1 MKLTDLKGIGDKTAR
16 LLNKLS
22 VYTAEDLVRLYPRSY
37 DICGKPVLVSE
48 IPEHTGD
55 SLIAV
60 DAVVARTPA
69 LKRVRNLQILTVTLR
84 DEKGGL
90 LKATWFNMPY
100 LLGSLKPGYR
110 YIFRGRPV
118 FRNGDWVMEQPVL
131 YTMEGYSSQIGIM
144 QPIYPLTKGLSNK
157 IVSKAMQQV
166 LDIKELVPELL
177 PAELRRSNELA
188 EINFAMRA
196 IHFPKDMNDYEA
208 ARKRLVFDEFFF
220 FMLNVRRMKENN
232 SRQPNLSRIADDART
247 DKFIKKLPYEL
258 TNAQKRTWQ
267 EVSSDMNGER
277 LMNRLVQGDVG
288 SGKTIIAVLALM
300 NTVYAGYQGAMM
312 VPTEVLARQQ
322 YDDTCAMFEKY
333 GININVSL
341 LIGSMTASAKKKER
355 QRIASGE
362 AGIVIGTHALIQA
375 GVEYANL
382 GLVVTDEQHRF
393 GVHQRESL
401 TQKGSSVHTLV
412 MSATPIP
419 RTLAII
425 IYGDLDISVMNELP
439 SSRLPIKNAVVG
451 TDYRPNAYRFIENQV
466 QAGHQA
472 YVICPMVEARE
483 DGDVMEDG
491 RGDTFANTNMHATL
505 ENVVDYTTMLKK
517 NLPSSINV
525 EYLHGKM
532 KPAVK
537 DEIMERFHSGQTQ
550 VLVSTTVI
558 EVGVNVPNATV
569 MLIENAD
576 RFGLAQLHQ
585 LRGRVGRGAYQSYC
599 IFVGTSNAKKEN
611 MDRLGILRESNDGFR
626 IAEEDLKLRGPGD
639 FFGIR
644 QSGDMQ
650 FTIGDIYKDA
660 NLLKAASDAA
670 AAIIENDPDLENDA
684 NAGLRMYFDRTDNKG
699 DVVL

>member
-144 QPIYPLTKGLSNK
+144 QPIYPLTRGLSNK
-157 IVSKAMQQV
+157 IVSKAMQQA
-166 LDIKELVPELL
+166 LDIKELVPELM

-247 DKFIKKLPYEL
+247 DEFIKKLPYEL

>member
-144 QPIYPLTKGLSNK
+144 QPIYPLTRGLSNK
-157 IVSKAMQQV
+157 IVSKAMQQA

-247 DKFIKKLPYEL
+247 DEFIKKLPYEL

-341 LIGSMTASAKKKER
+341 LTGSMTASAKKKER

>member
-69 LKRVRNLQILTVTLR
+69 LKRVRNLQILTVTLS

-144 QPIYPLTKGLSNK
+144 QPIYPLTRGLSNK
-157 IVSKAMQQV
+157 IVSKAMQQA

-232 SRQPNLSRIADDART
+232 SRQPNLSRITDDART
-247 DKFIKKLPYEL
+247 DEFIKKLPYEL

-267 EVSSDMNGER
+267 EVSSDMKGER

-341 LIGSMTASAKKKER
+341 LIGSMIASAKKKER

>member
-144 QPIYPLTKGLSNK
+144 QPIYPLTRGLSNK

-247 DKFIKKLPYEL
+247 DEFIKKLPYEL

-537 DEIMERFHSGQTQ
+537 DDIMERFHSGQTQ

>member
-157 IVSKAMQQV
+157 IVSKAMQQA

-177 PAELRRSNELA
+177 PAQLRRSNELA

-247 DKFIKKLPYEL
+247 DEFIKKLPYEL

-267 EVSSDMNGER
+267 EVSLDMNGER

-466 QAGHQA
+466 QSGHQA

-611 MDRLGILRESNDGFR
+611 MDRLGILRDSNDGFR

>member
-118 FRNGDWVMEQPVL
+118 FCNGDWVMEQPVL

-144 QPIYPLTKGLSNK
+144 QPIYPLTRGLSNK
-157 IVSKAMQQV
+157 IVAKAMQQA

-247 DKFIKKLPYEL
+247 DEFIKKLPYEL

-670 AAIIENDPDLENDA
+670 AAIIENDPNLENDA

>member
-144 QPIYPLTKGLSNK
+144 QPIYPLTRGLSNK
-157 IVSKAMQQV
+157 IVSKAMQQA

-247 DKFIKKLPYEL
+247 DEFIKKLPYEL

-375 GVEYANL
+375 GVKYANL

-532 KPAVK
+532 KPAAK

>member
-1 MKLTDLKGIGDKTAR
+1 
-16 LLNKLS
+16 
-22 VYTAEDLVRLYPRSY
+22 
-37 DICGKPVLVSE
+37 
-48 IPEHTGD
+48 
-55 SLIAV
+55 
-60 DAVVARTPA
+60 
-69 LKRVRNLQILTVTLR
+69 
-84 DEKGGL
+84 
-90 LKATWFNMPY
+90 MPY

-118 FRNGDWVMEQPVL
+118 FCNGDWVMEQPVL

-144 QPIYPLTKGLSNK
+144 QPIYPLTRGLSNK
-157 IVSKAMQQV
+157 IVSKAMQQA

-247 DKFIKKLPYEL
+247 DEFIKKLPYEL

>member
-144 QPIYPLTKGLSNK
+144 QPIYPLTRGLSNK
-157 IVSKAMQQV
+157 IVSKAMQQA

-247 DKFIKKLPYEL
+247 DEFIKKLPYEL

-412 MSATPIP
+412 MSATPFP

>member
-118 FRNGDWVMEQPVL
+118 FRKGDWVMEQPVL

-144 QPIYPLTKGLSNK
+144 QPIYPLTRGLSNK
-157 IVSKAMQQV
+157 IVSKAMQQA

-247 DKFIKKLPYEL
+247 DEFIKKLPYEL

>member
-48 IPEHTGD
+48 ISEHTGD

-60 DAVVARTPA
+60 DAVVARTPV

-144 QPIYPLTKGLSNK
+144 QPIYPLTRGLSNK
-157 IVSKAMQQV
+157 IVSKAMQQA

-247 DKFIKKLPYEL
+247 DEFIKKLPYEL

>member
-1 MKLTDLKGIGDKTAR
+1 
-16 LLNKLS
+16 
-22 VYTAEDLVRLYPRSY
+22 
-37 DICGKPVLVSE
+37 
-48 IPEHTGD
+48 
-55 SLIAV
+55 
-60 DAVVARTPA
+60 
-69 LKRVRNLQILTVTLR
+69 
-84 DEKGGL
+84 
-90 LKATWFNMPY
+90 
-100 LLGSLKPGYR
+100 
-110 YIFRGRPV
+110 
-118 FRNGDWVMEQPVL
+118 MEQPVL

-157 IVSKAMQQV
+157 IVSKAMQQA

-247 DKFIKKLPYEL
+247 DEFIKKLPYEL

-670 AAIIENDPDLENDA
+670 AAIIENDPDLEDDA

>member
-1 MKLTDLKGIGDKTAR
+1 M
-16 LLNKLS
+16 
-22 VYTAEDLVRLYPRSY
+22 
-37 DICGKPVLVSE
+37 
-48 IPEHTGD
+48 
-55 SLIAV
+55 
-60 DAVVARTPA
+60 ARTPA

-144 QPIYPLTKGLSNK
+144 QPIYPLTRGLSNK
-157 IVSKAMQQV
+157 IVSKAMQQA

-247 DKFIKKLPYEL
+247 DEFIKKLPYEL

-439 SSRLPIKNAVVG
+439 SSRLPIKHAVVG

-660 NLLKAASDAA
+660 NQLKAASDAA

>member
-1 MKLTDLKGIGDKTAR
+1 
-16 LLNKLS
+16 
-22 VYTAEDLVRLYPRSY
+22 
-37 DICGKPVLVSE
+37 
-48 IPEHTGD
+48 
-55 SLIAV
+55 
-60 DAVVARTPA
+60 
-69 LKRVRNLQILTVTLR
+69 
-84 DEKGGL
+84 
-90 LKATWFNMPY
+90 
-100 LLGSLKPGYR
+100 
-110 YIFRGRPV
+110 
-118 FRNGDWVMEQPVL
+118 
-131 YTMEGYSSQIGIM
+131 
-144 QPIYPLTKGLSNK
+144 
-157 IVSKAMQQV
+157 
-166 LDIKELVPELL
+166 
-177 PAELRRSNELA
+177 
-188 EINFAMRA
+188 
-196 IHFPKDMNDYEA
+196 
-208 ARKRLVFDEFFF
+208 
-220 FMLNVRRMKENN
+220 
-232 SRQPNLSRIADDART
+232 
-247 DKFIKKLPYEL
+247 
-258 TNAQKRTWQ
+258 
-267 EVSSDMNGER
+267 MNGER

>member
-118 FRNGDWVMEQPVL
+118 FCNGDWVMEQPVL

-144 QPIYPLTKGLSNK
+144 QPIYPLTRGLSNK
-157 IVSKAMQQV
+157 IVSKAMQQA

-247 DKFIKKLPYEL
+247 DEFIKKLPYEL

-267 EVSSDMNGER
+267 DVSSDMNGER

>member
-48 IPEHTGD
+48 ISEHTGD

-144 QPIYPLTKGLSNK
+144 QPIYPLTRGLSNK
-157 IVSKAMQQV
+157 IVSKAMQQA

-247 DKFIKKLPYEL
+247 DEFIKKLPYEL

-300 NTVYAGYQGAMM
+300 NAVYAGYQGAMM

>member
-48 IPEHTGD
+48 ISEHTGD

-144 QPIYPLTKGLSNK
+144 QPIYPLTRGLSNK
-157 IVSKAMQQV
+157 IVSKAMQQA

-247 DKFIKKLPYEL
+247 DEFIKKLPYEL

-472 YVICPMVEARE
+472 YVICPMVESRE

>member
-1 MKLTDLKGIGDKTAR
+1 MKLTDLKGIGDKTAK

-48 IPEHTGD
+48 IPGHTGD

-60 DAVVARTPA
+60 DAVVAKTPA
-69 LKRVRNLQILTVTLR
+69 LKRVRNLQILTVTLK

-100 LLGSLKPGYR
+100 LLGSLKLGYR

-118 FRNGDWVMEQPVL
+118 FRNGDWVMEQPAL

-157 IVSKAMQQV
+157 IVSKAMQQA
-166 LDIKELVPELL
+166 LDVKELVQELL
-177 PAELRRSNELA
+177 PEELRRSNELA

-220 FMLNVRRMKENN
+220 FMLNVRRMKESN
-232 SRQPNLSRIADDART
+232 SRQPNLSRIVDDART
-247 DKFIKKLPYEL
+247 DEFIKKLPYEL

-322 YDDTCAMFEKY
+322 YDDICAMFEKY

-341 LIGSMTASAKKKER
+341 LIGSMTAAAKKKER

-375 GVEYANL
+375 SVEYANL

-611 MDRLGILRESNDGFR
+611 MDRLGILRDSNDGFR

-660 NLLKAASDAA
+660 SILKTASDAA
-670 AAIIENDPDLENDA
+670 AAIIENDPDLEDDA
-684 NAGLRMYFDRTDNKG
+684 NAGLRMYFDRIDNRG

>member
-118 FRNGDWVMEQPVL
+118 FCNGDWVMEQPVL

-157 IVSKAMQQV
+157 IVSKAMQQA

-232 SRQPNLSRIADDART
+232 SRQPNLSRITDDART
-247 DKFIKKLPYEL
+247 DEFIKKLPYEL

-267 EVSSDMNGER
+267 EVSSDMKGER

-472 YVICPMVEARE
+472 YVICPLVEE
-483 DGDVMEDG
+483 SENME
-491 RGDTFANTNMHATL
+491 A
-505 ENVVDYTTMLKK
+505 ENVTNYAKRLREE
-517 NLPSSINV
+517 LPEDIV
-525 EYLHGKM
+525 IGVLHGQM
-532 KPAVK
+532 KAEQKNKIMDQFVK
-537 DEIMERFHSGQTQ
+537 NEIQ
-550 VLVSTTVI
+550 VLVSTTVV

-569 MLIENAD
+569 MMIENAE

-585 LRGRVGRGAYQSYC
+585 LRGRVGRGDAQSYC
-599 IFVGTSNAKKEN
+599 IMVNASDSKNSMK
-611 MDRLGILRESNDGFR
+611 RLDILNKSNDGFK
-626 IAEEDLKLRGPGD
+626 IASEDLKLRGPGD

-644 QSGDMQ
+644 QSGEMQ
-650 FTIGDIYKDA
+650 FLLADIYQDA
-660 NLLKAASDAA
+660 SVLQQASEEVQDLLATDPELCEEENINLQHY
-670 AAIIENDPDLENDA
+670 LEIFFEDQKSRLN
-684 NAGLRMYFDRTDNKG
+684 L
-699 DVVL
+699 

>member
-118 FRNGDWVMEQPVL
+118 FCNGDWVMEQPVL

-144 QPIYPLTKGLSNK
+144 QPIYPLTRGLSNK
-157 IVSKAMQQV
+157 IVSKAMQQA

-247 DKFIKKLPYEL
+247 DEFIKKLPYEL

-517 NLPSSINV
+517 NLQSSINV

>member
-247 DKFIKKLPYEL
+247 DEFIKKLPYEL

-537 DEIMERFHSGQTQ
+537 DDIMERFHSGQTQ

-569 MLIENAD
+569 MLIEDAD

>member
-118 FRNGDWVMEQPVL
+118 FCNGDWVMEQPVL

-157 IVSKAMQQV
+157 IVSKAMQQA

-247 DKFIKKLPYEL
+247 DELIKKLPYEL

-439 SSRLPIKNAVVG
+439 SSRMPIKNAVVG

>member
-144 QPIYPLTKGLSNK
+144 QPIYPLTRGLSNK
-157 IVSKAMQQV
+157 IVSKAMQQA

-232 SRQPNLSRIADDART
+232 SRQPNLSRITDDART
-247 DKFIKKLPYEL
+247 DEFIKKLPYEL

-267 EVSSDMNGER
+267 EVSSDMKGER

-599 IFVGTSNAKKEN
+599 IFVGTSNAKKKIWTGLEYCVN
-611 MDRLGILRESNDGFR
+611 PTMGSELRRKTLS
-626 IAEEDLKLRGPGD
+626 
-639 FFGIR
+639 
-644 QSGDMQ
+644 
-650 FTIGDIYKDA
+650 
-660 NLLKAASDAA
+660 
-670 AAIIENDPDLENDA
+670 
-684 NAGLRMYFDRTDNKG
+684 
-699 DVVL
+699 

>member
-84 DEKGGL
+84 DKKGGL

-144 QPIYPLTKGLSNK
+144 QPIYPLTRGLSNK
-157 IVSKAMQQV
+157 IVSKAMQQA

-232 SRQPNLSRIADDART
+232 SRQPNLSRIADDTRT
-247 DKFIKKLPYEL
+247 DEFIKKLPYEL

>member
-60 DAVVARTPA
+60 DAVVAMTPA

-144 QPIYPLTKGLSNK
+144 QPIYPLTRGLSNK
-157 IVSKAMQQV
+157 IVSKAMQQA

-247 DKFIKKLPYEL
+247 DEFIKKLPYEL

-532 KPAVK
+532 KSAVK

>member
-37 DICGKPVLVSE
+37 EICGKPVLVSE

-144 QPIYPLTKGLSNK
+144 QPIYPLTRGLSNK
-157 IVSKAMQQV
+157 IVSKAMQQA

-232 SRQPNLSRIADDART
+232 SRQPNLSRIADDTRT
-247 DKFIKKLPYEL
+247 DEFIKKLPYEL

-670 AAIIENDPDLENDA
+670 AAIIENDPDLEDDA